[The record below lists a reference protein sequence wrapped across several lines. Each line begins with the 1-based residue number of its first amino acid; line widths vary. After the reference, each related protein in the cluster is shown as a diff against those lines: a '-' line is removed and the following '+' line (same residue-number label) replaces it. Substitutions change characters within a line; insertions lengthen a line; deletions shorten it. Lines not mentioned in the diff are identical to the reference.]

1 MRHLKATITTLVLA
15 AAAVLPAAASTTEG
29 AKSPEASIP
38 FVNAG
43 SSIRNWQ
50 ADGDQG
56 LWVQDAHRQWYYARL
71 MSTCL
76 GLDFTLRVG
85 FETRGIDNLD
95 RFATVIVPGYGRCPI
110 ESFTKSDAPDKD
122 GKAGAAES
130 SPS

>member
-1 MRHLKATITTLVLA
+1 MRHLKATCTTLVLA
-15 AAAVLPAAASTTEG
+15 AATALTAAASTTEG

-50 ADGDQG
+50 ADGEQG

-71 MSTCL
+71 MSTCH
-76 GLDFTLRVG
+76 GLDFALRIG

-95 RFATVIVPGYGRCPI
+95 RFASVIVPGHGRCPI
-110 ESFTKSDAPDKD
+110 ESFTKSNAPGKD
-122 GKAGAAES
+122 GAAGAGES
-130 SPS
+130 APS